1 MPHCIESSWNAVGTY
16 TEEDIR
22 AAEPPARGVFRE
34 PGPGIW
40 QVADAPRSDRGPP
53 VGLYWQQSIPIHP
66 VAGNGS
72 SSEEQLYDNR
82 VYTERGWRDNL
93 AEPQAIPHLSEIQ
106 ATASTDN
113 YLSTKTHQACN
124 SCRQIGL
131 KIRCT
136 QAAWG
141 VQRALSVSRYVNM
154 RHVCDAVG
162 QAKS

>member
-22 AAEPPARGVFRE
+22 AAETLDGLYVDFDLRTIFCSTFLIEPARGLFRE

-53 VGLYWQQSIPIHP
+53 VGLYWQQSIPTHP
-66 VAGNGS
+66 VAGNWP

-113 YLSTKTHQACN
+113 SLSTKTHQACN
-124 SCRQIGL
+124 SCRR
-131 KIRCT
+131 K
-136 QAAWG
+136 
-141 VQRALSVSRYVNM
+141 Y
-154 RHVCDAVG
+154 
-162 QAKS
+162 

>member
-40 QVADAPRSDRGPP
+40 QVADAPDRT
-53 VGLYWQQSIPIHP
+53 
-66 VAGNGS
+66 AGRLSGMA

-113 YLSTKTHQACN
+113 SLSTKTPP
-124 SCRQIGL
+124 SL
-131 KIRCT
+131 
-136 QAAWG
+136 
-141 VQRALSVSRYVNM
+141 
-154 RHVCDAVG
+154 
-162 QAKS
+162 

>member
-22 AAEPPARGVFRE
+22 AAETLDGLTFLIEPARGVFRE

-53 VGLYWQQSIPIHP
+53 VGLYWQQSIPTHP
-66 VAGNGS
+66 VAGNWP

-93 AEPQAIPHLSEIQ
+93 AEPQAIPHLLRFKQLQ
-106 ATASTDN
+106 ARTT
-113 YLSTKTHQACN
+113 L
-124 SCRQIGL
+124 
-131 KIRCT
+131 
-136 QAAWG
+136 
-141 VQRALSVSRYVNM
+141 
-154 RHVCDAVG
+154 
-162 QAKS
+162 